1 MIEKRHM
8 IEMRNE
14 RTGARRSV
22 PHLGF
27 SWTTFFLGPLVP
39 LVRGDWKWAL
49 IMYFVI
55 QVVASLAMLLSFAIV
70 QAISVSSMD
79 SLVMGPAMLLGTGIG
94 LVVTQPA
101 FAAIYNRRYYADLLN
116 DGFEEWSS

>member
-1 MIEKRHM
+1 M

-27 SWTTFFLGPLVP
+27 SWTTLFLGPLVP

-55 QVVASLAMLLSFAIV
+55 QIVVSTAMLVSVGVTDLWAGEQFARPWAV
-70 QAISVSSMD
+70 FVGA
-79 SLVMGPAMLLGTGIG
+79 GIG
-94 LVVTQPA
+94 LVLVQPA
-101 FAAIYNRRYYADLLN
+101 FAAIYNRRYHADLVN
-116 DGFEEWSS
+116 DGYEESSSK

>member
-1 MIEKRHM
+1 M

-27 SWTTFFLGPLVP
+27 SWTTLFLGPLVP
-39 LVRGDWKWAL
+39 LFRGDWKWAL
-49 IMYFVI
+49 IMYLVI
-55 QVVASLAMLLSFAIV
+55 QVVMTLALLLSVAIV

-79 SLVMGPAMLLGTGIG
+79 SLVMGPATLLGAGIG
-94 LVVTQPA
+94 LVVTQPV
-101 FAAIYNRRYYADLLN
+101 FATIYNRRYYADLLN

>member
-1 MIEKRHM
+1 M
-8 IEMRNE
+8 IEMRND

-27 SWTTFFLGPLVP
+27 SWTTLFFGPLVP

-55 QVVASLAMLLSFAIV
+55 QIVVSTAMLV
-70 QAISVSSMD
+70 SVGVTGLWAGEPYVSRGPSS
-79 SLVMGPAMLLGTGIG
+79 PAPGSGCSSPNPCSQPSTTGGT
-94 LVVTQPA
+94 TPT
-101 FAAIYNRRYYADLLN
+101 
-116 DGFEEWSS
+116 W

>member
-1 MIEKRHM
+1 M

-27 SWTTFFLGPLVP
+27 SWTTLFLGPLVP

-49 IMYFVI
+49 IMYFV
-55 QVVASLAMLLSFAIV
+55 SSFAIAFGAMAANGIV
-70 QAISVSSMD
+70 QMSTP
-79 SLVMGPAMLLGTGIG
+79 GPLATAWPPLLGIGIG
-94 LVVTQPA
+94 LAVTQPV
-101 FAAIYNRRYYADLLN
+101 FATIYNRRYFADLVN
-116 DGFEEWSS
+116 DGFEERSS